1 MVIGNHNLEA
11 VLHDTFVS
19 GHGCRLVRLSLR
31 GQGVQPVGQRKG
43 PARWVGLFQLALQP
57 FRLQGKGRSQGE
69 SGAFIIPSCSPC
81 WLEPSGFAE
90 FTND

>member
-11 VLHDTFVS
+11 VLHDIFVS

-43 PARWVGLFQLALQP
+43 PIR
-57 FRLQGKGRSQGE
+57 
-69 SGAFIIPSCSPC
+69 
-81 WLEPSGFAE
+81 
-90 FTND
+90 

>member
-31 GQGVQPVGQRKG
+31 G
-43 PARWVGLFQLALQP
+43 A
-57 FRLQGKGRSQGE
+57 GRPT
-69 SGAFIIPSCSPC
+69 SGAKKRACPMGRPFPIGSPA
-81 WLEPSGFAE
+81 LSPTGERAFAG
-90 FTND
+90 